1 MSAAGGLR
9 LILYGIMNLK
19 IPYHI
24 EKVGSKSMNIN
35 QQEAAQINMLEWLA
49 DPRELGKQPYKI
61 ECTGNFT
68 LHEMQYYIFRFKTR
82 VLGQWLVGVS
92 GGYEGDSLEPCGHTF
107 SDMKKYNA
115 TTAQNDC
122 IEMIERIRA
131 YWMEQAKHYTQQ

>member
-1 MSAAGGLR
+1 
-9 LILYGIMNLK
+9 
-19 IPYHI
+19 
-24 EKVGSKSMNIN
+24 MNIN

-61 ECTGNFT
+61 ECAGNFT